1 MKKNRAKQKAKET
14 LLTITGIDKEKES
27 LSVGLYRVLRLGLLI
42 LTIAFL
48 CAFFIIT
55 MKERRDHELKEAE
68 TYLNSVESS
77 VLAAMDNYV
86 EISHLILMNEDVQ
99 TFLSAEK
106 VDKGLINDTKY
117 SVLRILAVCNNI
129 DSVHI
134 FRNDMDYM
142 KTSKSEYRVDFDRMK
157 QPEWENL
164 INDKKGGS
172 VVRINGFDA
181 LFSFDGKT
189 LMTICRVINDFNTQE
204 KVGVL
209 LMSIDDSLLNM
220 ILHAQ
225 KNENICILTD
235 RGQFLAGDEDLMEH
249 YDKGFRSEQEKSKT
263 VWDGLRRGTIV
274 GHKVEDL
281 PIIVLCYSTSSL
293 KAISWESIVCLVLLA
308 MAFGTAMFVAGT
320 YITRR
325 ITRPLADLTAEINR
339 TKGAGSLENLTVKL
353 PENEIGELADNYNDM
368 IEHIRELISSLLEK
382 EKTIQ
387 RAEVWALHEQI
398 KPHFLYNSLETISAM
413 AIDAGADDVHS
424 ALETLGSF
432 FRNFLSKGDREIPL
446 EREVHIIQDYLKL
459 LKLRY
464 GDIINDEYDISEE
477 AKACVIPK
485 LILQPL
491 VENGI
496 YHGIRMKGEPGLVKI
511 KAYLQDENLHIL
523 VRDSGVGMPQE
534 EIEKILRQ
542 KRTAKNEDDLN
553 QFGFGLWGT
562 IERVKYFCDKED
574 VVRIESEIGDH
585 TEIEFIIPKDKTIR
599 KTEETI

>member
-1 MKKNRAKQKAKET
+1 
-14 LLTITGIDKEKES
+14 
-27 LSVGLYRVLRLGLLI
+27 
-42 LTIAFL
+42 
-48 CAFFIIT
+48 
-55 MKERRDHELKEAE
+55 
-68 TYLNSVESS
+68 
-77 VLAAMDNYV
+77 
-86 EISHLILMNEDVQ
+86 
-99 TFLSAEK
+99 
-106 VDKGLINDTKY
+106 
-117 SVLRILAVCNNI
+117 
-129 DSVHI
+129 
-134 FRNDMDYM
+134 M

-157 QPEWENL
+157 QPEWQNL
-164 INDKKGGS
+164 IANKKGGP

-189 LMTICRVINDFNTQE
+189 LMTICRVINDYNTQQQT
-204 KVGVL
+204 GIL

-225 KNENICILTD
+225 KNEHMCILTD
-235 RGQFLAGDEDLMEH
+235 RGQFLAGDEELMKY
-249 YDKGFRSEQEKSKT
+249 YDKSFRSETEHSKT
-263 VWDGLRRGTIV
+263 VWKGLSRGTMV
-274 GHKVEDL
+274 GRKVDEL
-281 PIIVLCYSTSSL
+281 PIIILSYSSSSL
-293 KAISWESIVCLVLLA
+293 KAISWESIFGLMLMALAFGGAVLLA
-308 MAFGTAMFVAGT
+308 GS
-320 YITRR
+320 YISKR

-339 TKGAGSLENLTVKL
+339 NKFAGGLEKLSVKL
-353 PENEIGELADNYNDM
+353 PENEIGELGENYNDM
-368 IEHIRELISSLLEK
+368 IDHLKELIESLLEK

-413 AIDAGADDVHS
+413 AIDDGAEDVHF
-424 ALETLGSF
+424 ALETLGRF

-464 GDIINDEYDISEE
+464 GDIINDEYEIDEE
-477 AKACVIPK
+477 AKNCVIPK

-496 YHGIRMKGEPGLVKI
+496 YHGIRMKGEPGSVKI
-511 KAYLQDENLHIL
+511 KAFFEGENLHIS

-534 EIEKILRQ
+534 EIEKILNQ

-574 VVRIESEIGDH
+574 VVRIESVIGDH
-585 TEIEFIIPKDKTIR
+585 TEIEFIIPKEKTVR
-599 KTEETI
+599 NPSGTREA